1 MNLPPPPPLHVLPLV
16 ELPAEQ
22 YADLLTGTVKC
33 WFEDRGFGF
42 IAPDGGQE
50 DVFVHKKVLK
60 DGQSLIIGSNVMF
73 NLIYDADR
81 RRFQA
86 TAVFGATIP
95 PEEGPEGGTKR
106 GWKTPF
112 CLADPWEELY
122 KVAGADH
129 LRAHLEGDGPSER
142 AESMFGNA
150 PEDVKE
156 IKEMK
161 EEKLEKKMKPTSIYE
176 FFEDSM
182 I

>member
-1 MNLPPPPPLHVLPLV
+1 MNLPPPPPLHAVLPLV

-22 YADLLTGTVKC
+22 YTDLLTGTVKC

-42 IAPDGGQE
+42 ITPEGGQE

-95 PEEGPEGGTKR
+95 PEGPEGKR
-106 GWKTPF
+106 GWKAPF

-129 LRAHLEGDGPSER
+129 LRAHLEGDGEPG
-142 AESMFGNA
+142 AENMFSNA
-150 PEDVKE
+150 PTEDVKE
-156 IKEMK
+156 
-161 EEKLEKKMKPTSIYE
+161 EKLEEKKMKPTSIYE

>member
-1 MNLPPPPPLHVLPLV
+1 MNLPPPPLHAVLPLV
-16 ELPAEQ
+16 ELPPEQ
-22 YADLLTGTVKC
+22 YTDLLTGTVKC
-33 WFEDRGFGF
+33 WFENRGFGF

-95 PEEGPEGGTKR
+95 PEGSEDTKR
-106 GWKTPF
+106 GWKAPF

-129 LRAHLEGDGPSER
+129 LRAHLDGEGAERAERAER
-142 AESMFGNA
+142 AESFGNA
-150 PEDVKE
+150 EEEHV
-156 IKEMK
+156 K
-161 EEKLEKKMKPTSIYE
+161 EEKLKEKKMKPTSIYE